1 MKGLGMKI
9 KLLLGLVF
17 GASGSI
23 VAGDCAAET
32 TTNNVVRDA
41 HLTAVVY
48 SNVYFNGDKLKARVR
63 GRSVSSGSQ
72 ENVQAEIAKR
82 RSRFEPGTE
91 HDWYSK

>member
-17 GASGSI
+17 GASGSV
-23 VAGDCAAET
+23 VAGDFAAAT

-41 HLTAVVY
+41 HLTAVVH
-48 SNVYFNGDKLKARVR
+48 SKGSFNEDELKARVR
-63 GRSVSSGSQ
+63 RRSVSFGSQ